1 MDISATIQLVITQ
14 GENQNAEFKTSF
26 GDEVIISLVAFAN
39 AKGGKVYVGVNDKGK
54 VTGVTHGKE
63 TVQQWINEIKTKT
76 EPSLIPDSE
85 TVEIEDKIV
94 VVLSVAEYPVKPVS
108 VKGRYYKRTG
118 NSNHLMSV
126 AEVANMHL
134 QTVNSSWDY
143 YPRPE
148 KTTADLSFEKVQ
160 RAIDI
165 ITRRNPNNRIAS
177 AEEFLQKHELVKGV
191 AITNACYLMFC
202 KDENL
207 YTTIQMGHFAS
218 ETVIKDDVTT
228 SNDILSQVDEV
239 MSFVIKHINKEII
252 ISGQPE
258 NTEHWQYPLEGIREI
273 VLNMIIHRDY
283 TSPADSIVKVFSDHI
298 LFYNPGNLPNNITI
312 GQLLS
317 NTYVST
323 PRNRQ
328 IAKITKEMGWIEK
341 YGTGIK
347 RVLDIFRDYGLPQ
360 PRFELIPGGFAVTV
374 FSEIGQ
380 NGKQKTDL
388 KADLKTNL
396 KTNLKTDNIDGKII
410 SLIADNKHITIPE
423 IANNINLSVS
433 GTKLRINR
441 LRNNGSIARVGPA
454 KGGHWEITKP

>member
-143 YPRPE
+143 YPRPG

-165 ITRRNPNNRIAS
+165 ITRRNPNDRIAS

-191 AITNACYLMFC
+191 AITDCLN
-202 KDENL
+202 
-207 YTTIQMGHFAS
+207 H
-218 ETVIKDDVTT
+218 
-228 SNDILSQVDEV
+228 
-239 MSFVIKHINKEII
+239 
-252 ISGQPE
+252 
-258 NTEHWQYPLEGIREI
+258 
-273 VLNMIIHRDY
+273 VLN
-283 TSPADSIVKVFSDHI
+283 
-298 LFYNPGNLPNNITI
+298 
-312 GQLLS
+312 
-317 NTYVST
+317 
-323 PRNRQ
+323 
-328 IAKITKEMGWIEK
+328 
-341 YGTGIK
+341 
-347 RVLDIFRDYGLPQ
+347 
-360 PRFELIPGGFAVTV
+360 
-374 FSEIGQ
+374 
-380 NGKQKTDL
+380 
-388 KADLKTNL
+388 
-396 KTNLKTDNIDGKII
+396 
-410 SLIADNKHITIPE
+410 
-423 IANNINLSVS
+423 
-433 GTKLRINR
+433 
-441 LRNNGSIARVGPA
+441 
-454 KGGHWEITKP
+454 